1 MERIKKISLSLA
13 FAVLTGLCFWG
24 LTVFS
29 GEVAA
34 AVREAVLRCV
44 NVMVPSLFAVT
55 AVSSIVM
62 SSGLYRYAALTLRP
76 IAKYIFRLPDELFA
90 VLILSNVSGYPIGIK
105 LLSELYEKGLTDK
118 QNAELMACCCYCG
131 GPAFY
136 TSAIGL
142 AVFGDIKCGVI
153 VFASVAG
160 ANLFSAII
168 IGHIFK
174 PKIRSSDTKLSFSG
188 ELISSAVMSAG
199 RTMLTVCAF
208 IVAFSVPTA
217 IIDSSG
223 IIDRLCEHFGAGSSG
238 SVLIR
243 SCLEISNISG
253 LRGTPYGL
261 LPFISAICSF
271 GGLCIVFQLGAVRSS
286 GVSLVPFLISR
297 VPLAAI
303 SFLISLFLR
312 RQFLPTALP
321 AFSVKRDVFVKIDN
335 FTPSFCLI
343 MLILL
348 LNLKR
353 TLAFSKRV

>member
-1 MERIKKISLSLA
+1 MPKELVIDGQQRLTALVATMRGVAVKDQTFSERRIRIAYDPVSREFHTWDAAIGKDPRYIPDVSAVFEAKRNNQLSKFQRAYVKGYNAALERRGEPPLGDDQEVSVEDGLNELLSLETTYVMPILSISNKVDEEQMSQI
-13 FAVLTGLCFWG
+13 FIRVN
-24 LTVFS
+24 S
-29 GEVAA
+29 GETKLNEDTAELAKGCEAVCVFVNDTVNA
-34 AVREAVLRCV
+34 AV
-44 NVMVPSLFAVT
+44 
-55 AVSSIVM
+55 
-62 SSGLYRYAALTLRP
+62 
-76 IAKYIFRLPDELFA
+76 
-90 VLILSNVSGYPIGIK
+90 
-105 LLSELYEKGLTDK
+105 
-118 QNAELMACCCYCG
+118 
-131 GPAFY
+131 
-136 TSAIGL
+136 
-142 AVFGDIKCGVI
+142 
-153 VFASVAG
+153 
-160 ANLFSAII
+160 
-168 IGHIFK
+168 
-174 PKIRSSDTKLSFSG
+174 
-188 ELISSAVMSAG
+188 
-199 RTMLTVCAF
+199 
-208 IVAFSVPTA
+208 
-217 IIDSSG
+217 
-223 IIDRLCEHFGAGSSG
+223 IDRLCEHFGAGSSD

-321 AFSVKRDVFVKIDN
+321 AFSVKRDVFVRIDN